1 MNHGSTTSQRL
12 VWWIMGA
19 LLLAIIGL
27 SGIVLTSIQADIA
40 EMKTDIRAIQAE
52 YSRIAVMES
61 QVSELLRLAREPG
74 PPR

>member
-27 SGIVLTSIQADIA
+27 SGIVLTSIQSDIE
-40 EMKTDIRAIQAE
+40 EMKTDIRAIQSE

-61 QVSELLRLAREPG
+61 QISELLRLAREPR
-74 PPR
+74 PPH

>member
-1 MNHGSTTSQRL
+1 MSNGPPTSQRL
-12 VWWIMGA
+12 VYWIMGA

-27 SGIVLTSIQADIA
+27 SGIVLASIQSDIA
-40 EMKTDIRAIQAE
+40 EMQTDIRAIQAE

-61 QVSELLRLAREPG
+61 QISELLRLAREPR